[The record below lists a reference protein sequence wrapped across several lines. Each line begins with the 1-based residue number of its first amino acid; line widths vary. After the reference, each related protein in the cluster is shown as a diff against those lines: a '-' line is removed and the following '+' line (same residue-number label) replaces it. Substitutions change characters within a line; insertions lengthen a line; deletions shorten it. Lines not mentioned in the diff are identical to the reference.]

1 MPRMA
6 KTTPSTRRRRDRGT
20 TLSMFAPETGN
31 SDAAEG
37 SRIKLFD
44 LFLDP
49 LGLVSIQVGRA
60 MSRSLLIEAA

>member
-1 MPRMA
+1 
-6 KTTPSTRRRRDRGT
+6 
-20 TLSMFAPETGN
+20 MFAPDTGN

-49 LGLVSIQVGRA
+49 LGLVAIQVSRA